1 MLRFKK
7 PRYKLYNN
15 LLEDVRSDFN
25 IEKFKSL
32 KWLKLKSKLKKKI
45 NLQSNKSFL
54 DVLKKKY
61 NSTKR
66 LVIRNKFN
74 GFINHFI
81 SFLGYKKEIKFV
93 DSNSSIFSFWQHKRL
108 KRSFKHNL
116 LNKQKLKYFYNVQN
130 YKLKNIIKNNSNS
143 NITRFDFIY
152 NLEKRLDIIIY
163 RSGMVKTLYQSR
175 QLINHKKV
183 LVNKLV
189 QSKVDYRVNKGD
201 LIELKLFDCFF
212 DKNLMLPSKNNKKLK
227 IFNKINYKISE
238 LLYKINEFKIICNY
252 SNFKDFNFNKVEKLY
267 YFFNFFPN
275 HIEVNYKTLSIVFL
289 DDISINKSFQ
299 FYVNLVSLLNYYNTK

>member
-116 LNKQKLKYFYNVQN
+116 LSKQKLKYFYNVQN

-238 LLYKINEFKIICNY
+238 LLCKINGFKIIYNY
-252 SNFKDFNFNKVEKLY
+252 SNFKYFNFNKVEKLY

>member
-66 LVIRNKFN
+66 LVILNKFN

-81 SFLGYKKEIKFV
+81 SFLGCKKEIKFV

>member
-1 MLRFKK
+1 
-7 PRYKLYNN
+7 
-15 LLEDVRSDFN
+15 
-25 IEKFKSL
+25 
-32 KWLKLKSKLKKKI
+32 
-45 NLQSNKSFL
+45 
-54 DVLKKKY
+54 
-61 NSTKR
+61 
-66 LVIRNKFN
+66 
-74 GFINHFI
+74 
-81 SFLGYKKEIKFV
+81 
-93 DSNSSIFSFWQHKRL
+93 
-108 KRSFKHNL
+108 
-116 LNKQKLKYFYNVQN
+116 
-130 YKLKNIIKNNSNS
+130 
-143 NITRFDFIY
+143 
-152 NLEKRLDIIIY
+152 
-163 RSGMVKTLYQSR
+163 MVKTLYQSR

-212 DKNLMLPSKNNKKLK
+212 DKNLMLLSKNNKKLK

-252 SNFKDFNFNKVEKLY
+252 SNFKDFNCNKIEKLY